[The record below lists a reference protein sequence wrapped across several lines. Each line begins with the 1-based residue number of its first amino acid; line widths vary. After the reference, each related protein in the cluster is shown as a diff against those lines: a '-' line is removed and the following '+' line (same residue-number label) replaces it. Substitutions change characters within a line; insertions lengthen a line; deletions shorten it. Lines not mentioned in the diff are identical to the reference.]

1 MFIRLRQRLFL
12 SYLVLLLITLGVIAA
27 AFVLILNTRP
37 APLEPIY
44 QRLAAVAFNTNLSEV
59 LALNRPPILDRP
71 FFDNGEARLNNLL
84 RALNEAA
91 AANSVRMLLV
101 DIESEFV
108 LYDSAASIPN
118 GTPFEGQLEP
128 YAIPAAIE
136 RRGGYANQIGTID
149 AVRGLFVDP
158 DGSEWM
164 FVGLEALRQNE
175 QTSALLFADVRPQ
188 QSLQDSLSEFGTELL
203 PILAQAGAVSLIVA
217 VVLAGVI
224 SRSVA
229 EPLQTVARAAESV
242 AEGNLNERVPI
253 RGPME
258 VRLVAEAFN
267 TMSEKVQDGQR
278 AQQDFLANV
287 SHDLKTPLTSIQGF
301 SQAIMDGVGDPVESA
316 HIIHDEAARLNRMV
330 VELTDLA
337 RLEAGR
343 LSMKMAAIDIG
354 QLTAAIGQRLSV
366 VARDK
371 SITLDVQAA
380 PMPLIGG
387 DGDRLAQVLTNLIS
401 NAINYTP
408 IGGQVSVRTSA
419 RNGGV
424 EVEVQDSGIGI
435 KEDDLPRI
443 FERFYQVDKA
453 RGPRRGTGLGLAIV
467 QEIVQAHGGRITVS
481 SAGEGQGSTFTVWL
495 PSPHLSTVVR
505 RRPVG

>member
-1 MFIRLRQRLFL
+1 MFAGLRPRLFL
-12 SYLVLLLITLGVIAA
+12 SYLVLLLVTLGVIAA

-37 APLEPIY
+37 APLEPLY
-44 QRLAAVAFNTNLSEV
+44 QRLATLAFNMNLSEV
-59 LALNRPPILDRP
+59 AALSRPPPGRGYFNPDARFETLVNTLAELAD
-71 FFDNGEARLNNLL
+71 DNNVRL
-84 RALNEAA
+84 
-91 AANSVRMLLV
+91 LLV
-101 DIESEFV
+101 DVDSEFV
-108 LYDSAASIPN
+108 LFDSASVLPN
-118 GTPFEGQLEP
+118 GTPFEGRLEP
-128 YAIPAAIE
+128 YAIPAAIQQ
-136 RRGGYANQIGTID
+136 RGNASQIGTID

-158 DGSEWM
+158 DSSEWL
-164 FVGLEALRQNE
+164 FVGLEALRQNQ
-175 QTSALLFADVRPQ
+175 QTSALLFADLRPQ
-188 QSLQDSLSEFGTELL
+188 KSLQDSLSEFGTELL
-203 PILAQAGAVSLIVA
+203 PILAQAALVSLVVA
-217 VVLAGVI
+217 VIFAGVI

-229 EPLQTVARAAESV
+229 EPLQTVAIAAESI
-242 AEGNLNERVPI
+242 ADGNLNERVPI
-253 RGPME
+253 RGPNE

-267 TMSEKVQDGQR
+267 SMSEKVQNGQR
-278 AQQDFLANV
+278 SQQDFLANV

-301 SQAIMDGVGDPVESA
+301 SQAIMDGVGDPLESA

-330 VELTDLA
+330 IELTDLA

-343 LSMKMAAIDIG
+343 LSMKMTPIDIG

-371 SITLDVQAA
+371 NILLNIEAS
-380 PMPLIGG
+380 PMPPIAG

-408 IGGQVSVRTSA
+408 IDGRVDVRTNV

-424 EVEVQDSGIGI
+424 EVEVQDSGVGI
-435 KEDDLPRI
+435 KEDELPRI

-467 QEIVQAHGGRITVS
+467 QEIIQAHGGRITVS
-481 SAGEGQGSTFTVWL
+481 SPGEGRGATFTIWL

-505 RRPVG
+505 RRPP